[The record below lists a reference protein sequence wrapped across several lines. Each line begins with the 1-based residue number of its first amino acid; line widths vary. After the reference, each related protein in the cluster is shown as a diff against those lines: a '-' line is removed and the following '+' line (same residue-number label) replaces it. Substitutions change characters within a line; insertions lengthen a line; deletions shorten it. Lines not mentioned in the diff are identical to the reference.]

1 MPINK
6 ILIFGPNWIGDTIM
20 STPLVSALKESL
32 PKAHITIAIKPYLS
46 PLWKNNPYINEIWEV
61 KMAPKYR
68 LLTYWGLFKRIKK
81 EKFDLAIVLPH
92 CLRYVLISFLARVP
106 GRIGYD
112 ISGLRRRFLTHSLP
126 YTQDLRKEHMVKNY
140 LNILKLIGIKPKE
153 KELILNIDYDS
164 QKAAENTLRD
174 KGIKSDDLIIGIA
187 PGATYGK
194 TKRWSEYKFAELANS
209 IAKRYLAKIIV
220 FISPDEKKLSY
231 KIKKLLNKQSIILDS
246 NCSLPEIAS
255 LIKRCR
261 LFISNDSGLMH
272 IASALGVK
280 VIAIF
285 GSSSPLWTAPY
296 GSGHTVIKKELSCSP
311 CFKKKCPYSNYKC
324 LESVETEEVLTQI
337 DKHLKDEFYANK
349 NHCLS

>member
-6 ILIFGPNWIGDTIM
+6 ILIFGPNWIGDTMM
-20 STPLVSALKESL
+20 STPLVRTLKESL

-61 KMAPKYR
+61 KMVQRYR

-81 EKFDLAIVLPH
+81 QKFDLVIVLPH
-92 CLRYVLISFLARVP
+92 CLRYVLISFLARIP
-106 GRIGYD
+106 NRIGYD
-112 ISGLRRRFLTHSLP
+112 ISWLRKQFLNSSLA
-126 YTQDLRKEHMVKNY
+126 YTQDLKKEHMVKNY
-140 LNILKLIGIKPKE
+140 LGILKLIGIKPKE
-153 KELILNIDYDS
+153 KELILDIDYDS
-164 QKAAENTLRD
+164 QKAAENTLKD
-174 KGIKSDDLIIGIA
+174 KGIKPDDLIIGIA

-194 TKRWSEYKFAELANS
+194 AKRWPEYKFAELTNS
-209 IAKRYLAKIIV
+209 IAKRYLAKIMV
-220 FISPDEKKLSY
+220 FIGPDENKLSH
-231 KIKKLLNKQSIILDS
+231 KIKNLLNKQSIILDNNS
-246 NCSLPEIAS
+246 SLLEVAS

-261 LFISNDSGLMH
+261 LLISNDSGLMH

-296 GSGHTVIKKELSCSP
+296 GNGHTVIKKELSCSP

-324 LESVETEEVLTQI
+324 LESVEIEEVLTQI
-337 DKHLKDEFYANK
+337 DKHLKRRIL
-349 NHCLS
+349 CQ